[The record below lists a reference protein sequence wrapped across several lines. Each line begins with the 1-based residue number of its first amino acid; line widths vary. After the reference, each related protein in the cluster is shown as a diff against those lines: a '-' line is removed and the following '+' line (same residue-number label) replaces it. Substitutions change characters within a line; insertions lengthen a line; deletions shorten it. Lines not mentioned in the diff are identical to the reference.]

1 MNLKEYLL
9 TLKVSELRDICKK
22 SNIIGISKF
31 KKSVLV
37 ETMIECDLKETGF
50 NPIIDMSDIVPPTII
65 ECSATLDDSPTLGDS
80 LALEEAACCHG
91 SDDPLCDECDP
102 IILHL
107 PIKPDAL
114 KIHKDKWLKMFEKGK
129 NILANGNAHTH

>member
-50 NPIIDMSDIVPPTII
+50 NPIIDMSDIIPPTII
-65 ECSATLDDSPTLGDS
+65 ECSAT
-80 LALEEAACCHG
+80 LEEAACCHG

>member
-50 NPIIDMSDIVPPTII
+50 NPIIDMSDIIPPTII
-65 ECSATLDDSPTLGDS
+65 ECSATLGDS

>member
-50 NPIIDMSDIVPPTII
+50 NPIVNMSDIIPPTII
-65 ECSATLDDSPTLGDS
+65 ECSATLDDSPT
-80 LALEEAACCHG
+80 LEEAACCHG

>member
-1 MNLKEYLL
+1 MNLKEYLH
-9 TLKVSELRDICKK
+9 TLKVQELKDICKK
-22 SNIIGISKF
+22 SNIIGVSKF
-31 KKSVLV
+31 KKSALV
-37 ETMIECDLKETGF
+37 ETMSDCELVGIPEGLLLVLPE
-50 NPIIDMSDIVPPTII
+50 PIP
-65 ECSATLDDSPTLGDS
+65 
-80 LALEEAACCHG
+80 EEKIACCHG
-91 SDDPLCDECDP
+91 SDDPLCDDCDP